1 MFVADLVVLPGVV
14 LELFCCFS
22 APNEERV
29 REGSVCACVCVGVCV
44 RERER
49 DTSDFCHSSCDLQ

>member
-22 APNEERV
+22 APNEER
-29 REGSVCACVCVGVCV
+29 GSVCVCV
-44 RERER
+44 RRAWV
-49 DTSDFCHSSCDLQ
+49 CVWVCV